1 LRFQFQ
7 QQNLSFRLLCGDEN
21 DFTSKYFIWKTLA
34 ETVTGL
40 PVFKLAT

>member
-7 QQNLSFRLLCGDEN
+7 HLIVCFCGDEN
-21 DFTSKYFIWKTLA
+21 DLPVNTLSGKTLA